1 MDAGE
6 EITITI
12 DTKFGTDNLLPSDYS
27 FVVWAEE
34 QPVDIEV
41 TSHDTPS
48 QHFPNFQM
56 SETVQFKDLQGN
68 IITGSGSS
76 SGGETG
82 GDTTPD
88 DGGETGG
95 DTTPD
100 DTDVELEVPIFRASA
115 EVDFNEKFKFAQGDN
130 EVTSSI
136 IADTEETFKQ
146 ATEITIDGYKYNFSA
161 EYKYSPSA
169 GFSHTKLS
177 FEDDVCS

>member
-1 MDAGE
+1 
-6 EITITI
+6 
-12 DTKFGTDNLLPSDYS
+12 
-27 FVVWAEE
+27 
-34 QPVDIEV
+34 
-41 TSHDTPS
+41 
-48 QHFPNFQM
+48 M

-100 DTDVELEVPIFRASA
+100 DGGETGGDTTPDDGGETGGDTTPDDTDVVIELPIIKSSA
-115 EVDFNEKFKFAQGDN
+115 TVDFNEKFKFAQGDN